1 MLYTVFL
8 TQHFFAATHGSTML
22 ELIEKILRE
31 INALQKDT
39 NNLVLNGTVTDMERY
54 RFLMGRAE
62 GLRLVEQVIKD
73 KLKNHVEDQ

>member
-1 MLYTVFL
+1 ME
-8 TQHFFAATHGSTML
+8 GTML
-22 ELIEKILRE
+22 ELIEKVIRE
-31 INALQKDT
+31 INTLQKDT

-54 RFLMGRAE
+54 RFLMGRLE